1 MARQSVRSWEEL
13 QAQIGPI
20 LDKLQADHQLTLAA
34 AVNPLFAL
42 EEIGYHIDPQARPLI
57 EERLRFPPRDV
68 VRRQALREDIS
79 RLAGRPVD
87 LASAEELGV
96 LLFDELKL
104 VLPAA
109 AAQKAYQAAGP
120 APIDTRPLP
129 PQLSYRPKVTDPL
142 EVLSG
147 QHPIIAPLLE
157 YRRLEASAPLLA
169 PRAIYDEVRQGKRE
183 LGFPRL
189 RARLKTQPPPP
200 SPEPPTPMPGGRVNI
215 NTASVE
221 ALAAVPGLGPRLAQ
235 RLVDYRLAFGPF
247 ASVDRLA
254 DVSGI
259 GPSLLARWRPYLTV

>member
-1 MARQSVRSWEEL
+1 MAPHSVRSWEEL
-13 QAQIGPI
+13 QAQIVPI
-20 LDKLQADHQLTLAA
+20 LDELQADHQLTLAA

-42 EEIGYHIDPQARPLI
+42 EEIGYHVDPQARPLI

-68 VRRQALREDIS
+68 VRRQALREDIN

-87 LASAEELGV
+87 LASAEDLRA
-96 LLFDELKL
+96 LLYDELKL
-104 VLPAA
+104 VSLSAPAQQAYRA
-109 AAQKAYQAAGP
+109 ATQ

-129 PQLSYRPKVTDPL
+129 PQLSYRPKVADPL

-147 QHPIIAPLLE
+147 HHPILAPLLE

-169 PRAIYDEVRQGKRE
+169 TRVIYDEVRQGKRE
-183 LGFPRL
+183 LGIPRL
-189 RARLKTQPPPP
+189 RARLKDQPPPA
-200 SPEPPTPMPGGRVNI
+200 PEPPTPVPGQAVNI

-221 ALAAVPGLGPRLAQ
+221 ALAAVPGLGRRLAQ
-235 RLVDYRLAFGPF
+235 RIVDYRLAFGPF

-259 GPSLLARWRPYLTV
+259 GPALLARWRPYLTV